1 MVKEDEQLYQQKKQ
15 AETQE
20 AQAKAEMAEK
30 QANQVGRVCKYCGAN
45 VPDGEETCPGCG
57 SREFE

>member
-1 MVKEDEQLYQQKKQ
+1 MDNIRQEYDEALKFWDNGYEMT
-15 AETQE
+15 AEK
-20 AQAKAEMAEK
+20 KAEQM
-30 QANQVGRVCKYCGAN
+30 NRVCKYCGAN